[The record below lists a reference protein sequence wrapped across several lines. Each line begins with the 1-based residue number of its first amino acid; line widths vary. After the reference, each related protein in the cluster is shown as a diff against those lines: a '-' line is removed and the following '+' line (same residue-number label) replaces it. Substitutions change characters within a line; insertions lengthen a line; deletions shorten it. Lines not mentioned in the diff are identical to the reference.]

1 MLDQLISGRLAVGLF
16 LFSKG
21 DKIVEFTAEQSKEIT
36 AFAFERYRIGRD
48 FIEDLI
54 KEFEESS
61 FAMSDGVAE
70 GPIFDTAYENALLYS
85 EFETRDAD
93 AGSNIGREVVRLA
106 MTDPKAL
113 RDIMDSYA
121 EDFQEFQTVGIPD
134 DYEVVGQAST
144 DQKAYHV
151 PTGEERVRYDELTG
165 AGEGEVFAV
174 LDTGVRR
181 DHPDLAG
188 KILGVFSEVP
198 NESGD
203 DINGHGTHVF
213 GTCCGSPDIALAHKA
228 KGVSIKVLG
237 GPQGSGLSTWIE
249 SGLRR
254 ARLWRGPK
262 GERVTVINMSIGGGG
277 FHAGTQ
283 REIELCEAAGI
294 IVIAAA
300 GNDGWRRGTDKVNW
314 PARGEGCFATGAIDE
329 NENVASFTSGGPLV
343 DGAAPGV
350 RVVSASHRGGRVE
363 LNGTSMA
370 SPNKASEAAS
380 TQSFLVRN
388 GFARLD
394 GTDEFLA
401 FHTKHAR
408 DIFDQGPDDATGEGV
423 LDVYETLADEK
434 PEDVTMLASGLKSAI
449 QLAGE
454 LLLFCVLFASPA
466 VAQDP
471 VEIDTVV
478 KTIKETTTI
487 FGTQVLSTTTEVV
500 SETKTTEKAIAV
512 PVKSDRAVLIG
523 SDLQPFD
530 AKATED
536 GVLLLTKPGEYL
548 VFDFPIADFQRVTVE
563 APAPEFD
570 LSTIEPLVKQLA
582 ATLNDPPTQTDLA
595 GVYFG
600 STYNLTAPDVS
611 LEAAKAAV
619 KQSVLEAFR
628 RRGFNSQRVDWV
640 NGFQRPLQKEFVRL
654 EIGSV
659 EAYRLALLEVAKG
672 LGLET
677 EPAPSTNFDL
687 LR

>member
-21 DKIVEFTAEQSKEIT
+21 DKIVEFTGKQAAEIT
-36 AFAFERYRIGRD
+36 AFAFERYRIGRE

-54 KEFEESS
+54 QEYEESS
-61 FAMSDGVAE
+61 FAMSEGALDAAYNKALSNAEFGSRESEQDGKV
-70 GPIFDTAYENALLYS
+70 
-85 EFETRDAD
+85 
-93 AGSNIGREVVRLA
+93 GREVVRLA

-113 RDIMDSYA
+113 RDAMDSYA
-121 EDFQEFQTVGIPD
+121 QEFEEFQTVGIPD
-134 DYEVVGQAST
+134 DFEILEQALSGE
-144 DQKAYHV
+144 KAYHV
-151 PTGEERVRYDELTG
+151 PTGEDRARYDELTG
-165 AGEGEVFAV
+165 AGEGEIFAV

-228 KGVSIKVLG
+228 KGISIKVLG

-408 DIFDQGPDDATGEGV
+408 DIFDKGSDDATGEGV

-434 PEDVTMLASGLKSAI
+434 PEDVTMLASGLKSAV
-449 QLAGE
+449 QLAGA
-454 LLLFCVLFASPA
+454 LLLFCVLFVSSV
-466 VAQDP
+466 VAQNSPMVVDTIVTTYEVTETKIGEKTLTKSEP
-471 VEIDTVV
+471 VEIGRVVTSAPASLIEVGSETATVV
-478 KTIKETTTI
+478 DQQLSFNHSATIE
-487 FGTQVLSTTTEVV
+487 G
-500 SETKTTEKAIAV
+500 
-512 PVKSDRAVLIG
+512 D
-523 SDLQPFD
+523 
-530 AKATED
+530 
-536 GVLLLTKPGEYL
+536 LLLSSPGSYL
-548 VFDFPIADFQRVTVE
+548 VFPGRIEGKLVTVE

-582 ATLNDPPTQTDLA
+582 ASLNDPTTQSDLV

-600 STYNLTAPDVS
+600 LTQSMNDSVS
-611 LEAAKAAV
+611 LETAKATV

-654 EIGSV
+654 EIDSV